1 MALDLKGMSVL
12 ITGASRGIGRATALK
27 LAERGAALTLAARN
41 YTPLSHVAEEV
52 RQLGGQA
59 IAVPAD
65 VTQRAQVND
74 LVSEAVATW
83 GRIDA
88 LVNCAGQ
95 GVIRPALELT
105 DDNIDRMLE
114 INTKGVILVTQAV
127 VGEMLKT
134 AAKRA
139 PGRPVG
145 RVITPVGTM
154 GRYVMRGSAAYSASK
169 WGAAGAL
176 KAMATEFQRQG
187 VQFTLLYLGG
197 VDSSFW
203 DTIDMPVQRDKML
216 RPEDAAEA
224 ILHAIEAPAYSALN
238 ELVLQPESHQFL

>member
-1 MALDLKGMSVL
+1 MTVNLKDLSVL
-12 ITGASRGIGRATALK
+12 ITGASRGIGRATALQ
-27 LAERGAALTLAARN
+27 LAARGAALTLAARS
-41 YTPLSHVAEEV
+41 YAPLSQVAEEA
-52 RQLGGQA
+52 RQLGGRA

-65 VTQRAQVND
+65 VTQRAQVSD
-74 LVSEAVATW
+74 LVSEAVASY

-105 DDNIDRMLE
+105 DEDIDAMLSV
-114 INTKGVILVTQAV
+114 NTKGVILVTQAV
-127 VGEMLKT
+127 IAEMLKT
-134 AAKRA
+134 ATQRA

-197 VDSSFW
+197 VDSNFW
-203 DTIDMPVQRDKML
+203 DTISMPVQRDKML
-216 RPEDAAEA
+216 RPDEAAAA
-224 ILHAIEAPAYSALN
+224 IVQALEAPAHSVLN
-238 ELVLQPESHQFL
+238 EVVLQPESHQYL

>member
-105 DDNIDRMLE
+105 DDDIDRMLDV
-114 INTKGVILVTQAV
+114 NTKGVMLVTQAV

-197 VDSSFW
+197 VDSNFW

-216 RPEDAAEA
+216 RPDDAAEA
-224 ILHAIEAPAYSALN
+224 IVYAIAAPGYSALN

>member
-1 MALDLKGMSVL
+1 MATDLKGMSVV
-12 ITGASRGIGRATALK
+12 ITGASRGIGQATALA
-27 LAERGAALTLAARN
+27 LAERGAALTLAARS
-41 YTPLSHVAEEV
+41 YTPLSRVAEEV
-52 RQLGGQA
+52 RQRGGQA

-65 VTQRAQVND
+65 VTVRAQVSD
-74 LVSEAVATW
+74 LVSEAVATY

-95 GVIRPALELT
+95 GVIRPALDLT
-105 DDNIDRMLE
+105 DEDIDRMLAV
-114 INTKGVILVTQAV
+114 NTRGVILVTQAV
-127 VGEMLKT
+127 VAEMLKT

-197 VDSSFW
+197 VDSNFW
-203 DTIDMPVQRDKML
+203 DTIDMPAQRDKML
-216 RPEDAAEA
+216 RPDDAAGA
-224 ILHAIEAPAYSALN
+224 ILHALEAPAHSVLN
-238 ELVLQPESHQFL
+238 EVVLQPESHQFL

>member
-1 MALDLKGMSVL
+1 MAVDLKGMSVL
-12 ITGASRGIGRATALK
+12 ITGASRGIGRATALQ

-41 YTPLSHVAEEV
+41 YAPLSRVAEDV
-52 RQLGGQA
+52 RQRGGQA

-65 VTQRAQVND
+65 VTQRAQVSD

-88 LVNCAGQ
+88 LMNCAGQ
-95 GVIRPALELT
+95 GVIRPALELS
-105 DDNIDRMLE
+105 DDDIDRMLSV
-114 INTKGVILVTQAV
+114 NTKGVILVTQAV

-134 AAKRA
+134 AAQRA

-197 VDSSFW
+197 VDSNFW

-216 RPEDAAEA
+216 RPDEAADA
-224 ILHAIEAPAYSALN
+224 ILRALEAPAHSVLN
-238 ELVLQPESHQFL
+238 EVVLQPESHQYL

>member
-1 MALDLKGMSVL
+1 MTVDLKSMSVL
-12 ITGASRGIGRATALK
+12 ITGASSGIGRATALK
-27 LAERGAALTLAARN
+27 LAERGAALTLAARS
-41 YTPLSHVAEEV
+41 YAPLSAVAEDA
-52 RQLGGQA
+52 RRLGGQA

-65 VTQRAQVND
+65 VTQRAQVSD

-95 GVIRPALELT
+95 GVIRPTLELT
-105 DDNIDRMLE
+105 DEDMDRMLAV
-114 INTKGVILVTQAV
+114 NTKGVILVTQAV
-127 VGEMLKT
+127 VAEMLKT

-139 PGRPVG
+139 AGRPVG
-145 RVITPVGTM
+145 RVVTPVGTM

-216 RPEDAAEA
+216 RPEEAAGA
-224 ILHAIEAPAYSALN
+224 IVHALETPAHSVLN
-238 ELVLQPESHQFL
+238 EIVLQPESHQYL